1 MRRAALLMPLLPLL
15 LGGGLG
21 TAPAWAA
28 FELDTLMALL
38 AQRSSGEARFTE
50 ERTVSTLDSTLQSS
64 GRLSF
69 RAPDQFAR
77 YTEEP
82 RPESMEVQGNNV
94 VLRRGT
100 RTRTMALDAIPE
112 LAALA
117 DAMRGTLG
125 GNAQVLR
132 RHFTTSVSGGPAK
145 WVLSLKPIDAAL
157 ARSVRQ
163 IEIAGTRS
171 DVRSVELQLTGGDR
185 SLMLV
190 TPLLTPPATPPATLP
205 ATPPVPPLATAP
217 APPPA
222 PRPAR

>member
-1 MRRAALLMPLLPLL
+1 MRRPEAWRRAALLLPLMM
-15 LGGGLG
+15 GLG
-21 TAPAWAA
+21 TAAARAA
-28 FELDTLMALL
+28 FDLDTLMALL
-38 AQRSSGEARFTE
+38 ARHGSGEARFTE

-77 YTEEP
+77 HTEEP
-82 RPESMEVQGNNV
+82 RPESMEVQGNSV

-112 LAALA
+112 LAALT

-125 GNAQVLR
+125 ADAQVLR
-132 RHFTTSVSGGPAK
+132 RHFSTSVSGGPAK
-145 WVLSLKPIDAAL
+145 WVLLLTPIDARL

-163 IEIAGTRS
+163 IEIAGSRS
-171 DVRSVELQLTGGDR
+171 EVRSIDLQLTGGDR

-190 TPLLTPPATPPATLP
+190 TPL
-205 ATPPVPPLATAP
+205 

-222 PRPAR
+222 ARRAR